1 MINDREL
8 MTICLLNSHPYP
20 YPYPYPCPL
29 CYPYPRFSNA
39 AYCLAFNEA
48 SFYPQRVAQG
58 KVCILKGFS
67 PLIAGFD
74 VQDGFLCA
82 NRSPLKT
89 IVSRKVISFSDIS
102 AVNFI
107 VGWKLLASLIKSS
120 TSFLLQSQREKMS
133 SMLCFHSLDLVSL
146 CWIRFVSVSTM

>member
-1 MINDREL
+1 M
-8 MTICLLNSHPYP
+8 
-20 YPYPYPCPL
+20 
-29 CYPYPRFSNA
+29 
-39 AYCLAFNEA
+39 
-48 SFYPQRVAQG
+48 
-58 KVCILKGFS
+58 CILKGFS

-107 VGWKLLASLIKSS
+107 VGWKLLASLIKKFHVFSV
-120 TSFLLQSQREKMS
+120 TVPKRENVIDA
-133 SMLCFHSLDLVSL
+133 MLPFS
-146 CWIRFVSVSTM
+146 

>member
-1 MINDREL
+1 MLNDREL
-8 MTICLLNSHPYP
+8 MTICLLNSH
-20 YPYPYPCPL
+20 PYPYPCPL

-82 NRSPLKT
+82 NRSTLKT

-146 CWIRFVSVSTM
+146 CWIRFVSVSAM